1 MVPRVVSWGWK
12 TAVTTAREG
21 PTCSVTSGLKSYS
34 IASCPYNLLTGP
46 GAPVPL
52 EAPAA
57 GSRQAG
63 PVLLQSQG
71 GRFEG
76 RDSGLLSCDCPVVKR
91 PSCSWKGGK
100 CQRQASWLHELLGRS
115 EPSSSSTLPPV
126 PSAVPPGVACSSCS
140 SLQAQRPQPCPPLR
154 SPSPLASPFMSAKCH
169 LPPPGRGLSLCLNF
183 LVGERPGEQ
192 PPPDSQPRG
201 LDQSWGH
208 LWPSSPEPLRKRMEG
223 AAASTLWSWSDL
235 GQG

>member
-12 TAVTTAREG
+12 TPVTTAREG

-169 LPPPGRGLSLCLNF
+169 LPPPGRGSEF
-183 LVGERPGEQ
+183 M
-192 PPPDSQPRG
+192 SQLPR
-201 LDQSWGH
+201 WREA
-208 LWPSSPEPLRKRMEG
+208 WG
-223 AAASTLWSWSDL
+223 AATSGFTAQRARPEL
-235 GQG
+235 GSSVAFQSRATQKTHGGCRCFHTVVLE